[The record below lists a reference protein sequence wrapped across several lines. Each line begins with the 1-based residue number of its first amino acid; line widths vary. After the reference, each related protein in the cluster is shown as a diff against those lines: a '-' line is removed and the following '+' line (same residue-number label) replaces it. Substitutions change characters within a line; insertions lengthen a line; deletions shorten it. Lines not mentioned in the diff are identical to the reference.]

1 MLISS
6 ILERKGPDVAT
17 VRPDQLVAVA
27 VALMAERRIGAVVVE
42 DMGSV
47 IGIFS
52 ERDLVNHLAR
62 DGQDAL
68 SDTVRRSMTSPVITC
83 RPDDRLDQVM
93 AIMSQRHIR
102 HMPVMEGT
110 RLRGMISIRDLVRH
124 RLEEKELEAAT
135 LLDISRMHG

>member
-1 MLISS
+1 
-6 ILERKGPDVAT
+6 
-17 VRPDQLVAVA
+17 
-27 VALMAERRIGAVVVE
+27 
-42 DMGSV
+42 
-47 IGIFS
+47 
-52 ERDLVNHLAR
+52 
-62 DGQDAL
+62 
-68 SDTVRRSMTSPVITC
+68 
-83 RPDDRLDQVM
+83 M

>member
-17 VRPDQLVAVA
+17 VRPDQLVSVA

-42 DMGSV
+42 DKGSV

-52 ERDLVNHLAR
+52 ERDLVNLLAR
-62 DGQDAL
+62 DGHDAL
-68 SDTVRRSMTSPVITC
+68 SEPVRRSMTSPVITC
-83 RPDDRLDQVM
+83 RPDDRVDQVM

>member
-17 VRPDQLVAVA
+17 VRPDQVVAVA

-42 DMGSV
+42 DKGGV

-52 ERDLVNHLAR
+52 ERDLVNLLAR

-68 SDTVRRSMTSPVITC
+68 SEPVRRSMTSPVITC
-83 RPDDRLDQVM
+83 RLDDRLDQVM

-102 HMPVMEGT
+102 HMPVMEGP